1 MRSHKDRVPL
11 LLHWFKPRVWCFE
24 SLIHFYS
31 DVSFMIVGE
40 RRESKRKGW
49 LLLLLLLLKVKTNCK
64 MSQQKEFSYTQ
75 FNTRIDSSTRIF
87 EVILWLC
94 FYWIQLWR
102 FSSDG
107 ADIHTL
113 IAVSK
118 KFFAS
123 WVSFLSVF
131 CNFFSKSVIDNLF
144 FNVPLFSGYWN
155 LDLCVNWWWYFVIF
169 ANIYV
174 SECLST

>member
-1 MRSHKDRVPL
+1 
-11 LLHWFKPRVWCFE
+11 
-24 SLIHFYS
+24 
-31 DVSFMIVGE
+31 MIVGE

-75 FNTRIDSSTRIF
+75 FNSRIDSSTRIF

-94 FYWIQLWR
+94 FYWIQLWG
-102 FSSDG
+102 FSSTVL
-107 ADIHTL
+107 IHTHL
-113 IAVSK
+113 LQFWNNFCILG
-118 KFFAS
+118 FFL
-123 WVSFLSVF
+123 VLFFLVI
-131 CNFFSKSVIDNLF
+131 FSKSVIDNLF
-144 FNVPLFSGYWN
+144 FNVPLFSGYRN

-169 ANIYV
+169 ANINV